1 MNLCGGDMAF
11 IKLDRKFKEWRWKHN
26 PNMVAVWVHLLLEAN
41 YKENVW
47 NDTSIPAGSLIT
59 SVKKIAEETGLSIQQ
74 TRTCL
79 SNLQT
84 TNEITIKSTNKYSII
99 TITKWEQYQS
109 TRKNQQTKQQTD
121 ISKSNNQITS
131 KSTTLKEDKEYKK
144 NIYDVVSK
152 KRFIDF
158 KNKWVE
164 AGYDEQLVDTALN
177 VCKQNLT
184 EHNMQKVM
192 NILTNSEIV
201 NPIGYIQT
209 LKQKGAL

>member
-1 MNLCGGDMAF
+1 MKNS
-11 IKLDRKFKEWRWKHN
+11 E
-26 PNMVAVWVHLLLEAN
+26 MVSLWVYLLLTAQYE
-41 YKENVW
+41 
-47 NDTSIPAGSLIT
+47 DTYEDGVYLKRGQ
-59 SVKKIAEETGLSIQQ
+59 VKFGRKKASQDLGISETTI
-74 TRTCL
+74 RTCIKRL
-79 SNLQT
+79 KMAQQIT
-84 TNEITIKSTNKYSII
+84 TKPTNKYTII
-99 TITKWEQYQS
+99 TILKYDDYQGGKKK
-109 TRKNQQTKQQTD
+109 TTNNLTTNLTNNQPTTNQQTNHIQ
-121 ISKSNNQITS
+121 
-131 KSTTLKEDKEYKK
+131 EDKEYKK

-152 KRFIDF
+152 KRFIYF

-184 EHNMQKVM
+184 EQNMQKVM